1 MRKSKSTAEGRRGRR
16 PLHIDRAAMQS
27 FCIGENF
34 RAHEI
39 LGANKT
45 EVKGVKGYI
54 FGVWAPNAANV
65 SVVGDFNDWNRD
77 SGVMQKRAEFG
88 IWEAFIPG
96 VKVGQNYKFSIE
108 LWNGDIVLK
117 ADPYARFSEIRPKTA
132 SVIADSEFKW
142 SDGVYR
148 NKRLKTAPYDQPMS
162 IYEVHFGS
170 FKQDENGEFLTY
182 LQMADELI
190 PYVKRMGFTHIEL
203 MPICEYPFDGSWGY
217 QVIGYF
223 SVNSR
228 YGTPHEFKEFV
239 NRCHKAGI
247 GVIMDWVPAHFP
259 KDDNGLR
266 LFDGGHIYEY
276 DDNRVGEHKE
286 WGTLVF
292 DYGRGEVRSFL
303 ISNALYWLREFHL
316 DGLRVDAVSSML
328 YLDYNRRDGEW
339 RPNIY
344 GGRENLEA
352 IEFLRALNTAV
363 FAEFPNALM
372 IAEEST
378 SWGGVTLP
386 VEHGGLGFNFKWNM
400 GWMNDTLKYMSMDS
414 YFRSFNHNLITFSM
428 MYAFSENFVLALS
441 HDEVVHGKRSLIE
454 KMSGNYEQKFASLR
468 ALYAYMYAHPGK
480 KLLFMGGEFAQ
491 FIEWRYYEG
500 LEWQLL
506 EYEAHRKMQD
516 YVADLN
522 KLYIG
527 TKALH
532 ENDFD
537 WEGFSWINVGDNERS
552 IVSFVRQSKSKR
564 EKVVVAG
571 NFTPVAYEKYTI
583 GVPAAGEYEV
593 ILSTD
598 DTAYGGEGMF
608 GGCGVFSDCRGE
620 PRSPVDG
627 AARTYTAQP
636 AQIGNFPYY
645 LEIDIAPFE
654 VMYLRKRM
662 GRK

>member
-1 MRKSKSTAEGRRGRR
+1 MKKKKITT
-16 PLHIDRAAMQS
+16 HFNAADMQN
-27 FCIGENF
+27 FCGGISSNAYEM
-34 RAHEI
+34 
-39 LGANKT
+39 LGARKA
-45 EVKGVKGYI
+45 EIKGISGYL
-54 FGVWAPNAANV
+54 FGVWAPNAASV
-65 SVVGDFNDWNRD
+65 SVVGDFNNWTRD
-77 SGVMQKRAEFG
+77 DGVMHKHDEFG
-88 IWEAFIPG
+88 IWEAFIPN
-96 VKVGQNYKFSIE
+96 VEVGQCYKFSIE

-117 ADPYARFSEIRPKTA
+117 ADPYAQYSELRPKTA
-132 SVIADSEFKW
+132 SVINDSSFRW
-142 SDGVYR
+142 SDGVYM
-148 NKRLKTAPYDQPMS
+148 NKRRKTPPYDQPIS
-162 IYEVHFGS
+162 IYELHFGS
-170 FKQDENGEFLTY
+170 FKQTDDGEFLTY
-182 LQMADELI
+182 SQMADELI
-190 PYVKRMGFTHIEL
+190 PHVKRMGFTHIEI
-203 MPICEYPFDGSWGY
+203 MPISEYPFDGSWGY

-228 YGTPHEFKEFV
+228 YGTPAEFKEFV

-266 LFDGGHIYEY
+266 LFDGTAIYEY
-276 DDNRVGEHKE
+276 PDSARGEHKE

-303 ISNALYWLREFHL
+303 ISNAMYWLKEFHL

-339 RPNIY
+339 LPNIY
-344 GGRENLEA
+344 GGKENLEA
-352 IEFLRALNTAV
+352 IDFLKTLNTAV

-386 VEHGGLGFNFKWNM
+386 VEFGGLGFNFKWNM
-400 GWMNDTLKYMSMDS
+400 GWMNDTLKYMSMDP

-428 MYAFSENFVLALS
+428 MYAFSENYVLALS

-454 KMSGNYEQKFASLR
+454 KMSGTYEQKFAALR

-500 LEWQLL
+500 LEWGLL
-506 EYEAHRKMQD
+506 EFDMHRMMQT

-522 KLYIG
+522 KLYAS
-527 TKALH
+527 TKALYQ
-532 ENDFD
+532 NDFD
-537 WEGFSWINVGDNERS
+537 WEGFSWINAGDNERS
-552 IVSFVRQSKSKR
+552 IISFIRHSKSKR
-564 EKVVVAG
+564 EKIVVVG
-571 NFTPVAYEKYTI
+571 NFTPVSYEKYTI

-598 DTAYGGEGMF
+598 DAIYGGSGEFEG
-608 GGCGVFSDCRGE
+608 
-620 PRSPVDG
+620 
-627 AARTYTAQP
+627 RTYKAMP
-636 AQIGNFPYY
+636 AYIGNFPYY
-645 LEIDIAPFE
+645 LEIDVPPLA
-654 VMYLRKRM
+654 VMYLRKMPR
-662 GRK
+662 